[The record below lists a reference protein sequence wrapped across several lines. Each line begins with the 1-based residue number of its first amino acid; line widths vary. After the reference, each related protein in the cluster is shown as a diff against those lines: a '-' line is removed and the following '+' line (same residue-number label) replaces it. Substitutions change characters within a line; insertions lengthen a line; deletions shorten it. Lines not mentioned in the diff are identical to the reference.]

1 MMAGELVEPETV
13 SAADGFS
20 LRRIGKAAGLLAA
33 AALAGQV
40 VTVGRELFIAAQ
52 VGAGARLDA
61 VLVAITPPL
70 VIAGILS
77 SGVRAAVVPA
87 YFETEMRRGTAAARR
102 LIGGLLTWV
111 ALIGL
116 IATAV
121 LLVFPGAA
129 IGIAG
134 PGLDPAARE
143 DAASYARIAAPLLVL
158 GALFH
163 VLIGICQ
170 IHDRFAPIG
179 VSMVLGPLISLVAT
193 IALWPTLDLGALPVA
208 LLLGQV
214 GAALAL
220 LVVAARAGILPR
232 PRIRFEHGAVAE
244 FIRHAGPLAAG
255 SAILQFNLLSDR
267 AIASLIGVGSI
278 SALRYGQ
285 QIVIEPLGA
294 LTLAWSTV
302 IYPAIVRRA
311 LSTANDLG
319 ESLARSARAALA
331 LATPAGMWMAAV
343 APLVVEVVY
352 LRGAFDAFDVSITA
366 AVVTAFA
373 PMILVSFIQPVL
385 TGAHNARR
393 RAALLGM
400 VAVANAVLNLILN
413 VVFGSAFGVGG
424 IALSS
429 SVTVLIL
436 LAFLATRINEPGFD
450 VRAIAGYGLRAL
462 VASGVAVAPSLIVA
476 RSIPP
481 GLGLALMPILAGLG
495 LVTATLYPLI
505 ALRAGVTEPMVI
517 ATALATR
524 RARLHG

>member
-1 MMAGELVEPETV
+1 MAGEVVEPERIG
-13 SAADGFS
+13 ADDGFS

-70 VIAGILS
+70 VVAGILS
-77 SGVRAAVVPA
+77 SGVRAALVPA
-87 YFETEMRRGTAAARR
+87 YFEMETRRGTAAARR

-111 ALIGL
+111 TLLGL
-116 IATAV
+116 IATGV

-129 IGIAG
+129 VGIAG

-158 GALFH
+158 GTLFH
-163 VLIGICQ
+163 LLTGVCQ
-170 IHDRFAPIG
+170 IHNRFAPIG
-179 VSMVLGPLISLVAT
+179 VSMVLGPLISLMAT
-193 IALWPTLDLGALPVA
+193 IALWPALDLGALPVA

-220 LVVAARAGILPR
+220 LLVAARAGMLPR
-232 PRIRFEHGAVAE
+232 PRIRFEQGAVAD

-267 AIASLIGVGSI
+267 AIASLIGAGSI

-311 LSTANDLG
+311 LATANDLG
-319 ESLARSARAALA
+319 ESLARAARAALA
-331 LATPAGMWMAAV
+331 LATPAAMWMAAV

-352 LRGAFDAFDVSITA
+352 LRGAFDQFDVSITA

-373 PMILVSFIQPVL
+373 PMILLSVVQPVL

-393 RAALLGM
+393 RATLLGM

-413 VVFGSAFGVGG
+413 VVFGTLLGVGG

-429 SVTVLIL
+429 SVTVSVL
-436 LAFLATRINEPGFD
+436 LAFLATRISEPGFD
-450 VRAIAGYGLRAL
+450 LRAIAGYGLRAF
-462 VASGVAVAPSLIVA
+462 VASAVAVAPSLLVA
-476 RSIPP
+476 RAITP
-481 GLGLALMPILAGLG
+481 GLGLALVPILAGLG
-495 LVTATLYPLI
+495 LVTAMLYPVI
-505 ALRAGVTEPMVI
+505 ARRAGIAEPMVV
-517 ATALATR
+517 AAAVAGR
-524 RARLHG
+524 GARLHG